1 MQKPKNFKFTFDVT
15 SISAAMGLTTEE
27 TRKFFADG
35 RIVGR
40 YAEFI
45 IQNKGIGNR
54 SKSEGT
60 AYDNDMPNGL
70 RLEVR
75 SITKQVS
82 FASSKE
88 VGYGRQV
95 TQNGWVEKLNAVD
108 VWCLVDFHNFD
119 EWHFIF
125 LTTDEVKEMA
135 DRNILGKN
143 RNVSREKFITYLTEN
158 QLV

>member
-1 MQKPKNFKFTFDVT
+1 MKPANFKFTFDV
-15 SISAAMGLTTEE
+15 SGVAAAMGLTTEE
-27 TRKFFADG
+27 AHKFFNDG

-60 AYDNDMPNGL
+60 AYDNDMADGQ

-88 VGYGRQV
+88 VGFGRQV
-95 TQNGWVEKLNAVD
+95 TENGWTEKLNAVD
-108 VWCLVDFHNFD
+108 VWCLVDFDNLS
-119 EWHFIF
+119 EWQFIF
-125 LTTDEVKEMA
+125 LTTDEVKQMA
-135 DRNILGKN
+135 DRDVLGKN
-143 RNVSREKFITYLTEN
+143 RNVSRNKFLSYLTEN
-158 QLV
+158 NML